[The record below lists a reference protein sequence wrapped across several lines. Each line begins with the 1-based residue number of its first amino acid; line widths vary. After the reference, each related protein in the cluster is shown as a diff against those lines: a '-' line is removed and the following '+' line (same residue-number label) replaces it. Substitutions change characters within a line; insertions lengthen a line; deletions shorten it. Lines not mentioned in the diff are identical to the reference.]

1 MNDYVAQVVTATITI
16 IAIVAAIVVFIL
28 YYISRA
34 CLPDIG
40 AGVGADVSATE
51 DKEFEF
57 AIVST
62 ELVLS

>member
-40 AGVGADVSATE
+40 AGVGADVSAT
-51 DKEFEF
+51 DGMGG
-57 AIVST
+57 AV
-62 ELVLS
+62 